1 MICLSIVG
9 HLTIDEILVE
19 GRRYESM
26 GGVVCYAGL
35 AARALGARVRIFSK
49 VGRDF
54 PESYLRI
61 LRAAGIDV
69 SHVEADAPHT
79 TRFQLDYS
87 GDERVVR
94 VPSWAGGLE
103 LNPEHHIEAD
113 AVYLGPVAWE
123 FDLESVKRF
132 SAVLEKVALDPQGLM
147 RVPDEVGLIRLKQVD
162 LTLPNLWILRVS
174 REEAETLSGRVS
186 PDQILE
192 RLRAFNAKITILTLG
207 RLGSLIACGS
217 KKFKVPSYETR
228 VEDPTGAGDVF
239 GGAFIVELLESR
251 DARWAAAMG
260 SAMASISVEKPS
272 FQALLSDGVL
282 DEARRR
288 AEEVYELI
296 EEL

>member
-1 MICLSIVG
+1 MICLSIIG
-9 HLTIDEILVE
+9 HLTIDEILVG
-19 GRRYESM
+19 GRRYQSM

-49 VGRDF
+49 IGKDF

-61 LRAAGIDV
+61 LKAVGIDI
-69 SHVEADAPHT
+69 SHVKADAPHT

-87 GDERVVR
+87 GDERIVR
-94 VPSWAGGLE
+94 VPSRASDLD
-103 LNPEHHIEAD
+103 LNLEHHIEAD

-123 FDLESVKRF
+123 LDLESVKKF
-132 SAVLEKVALDPQGLM
+132 SEVFEKVALDPQGLM

-162 LTLPNLWILRVS
+162 LTLPNLWILRIS
-174 REEAETLSGRVS
+174 REEAETLSGRIS
-186 PDQILE
+186 LDQILK
-192 RLRAFNAKITILTLG
+192 RLKAFNAKITILTLG

-217 KKFKVPSYETR
+217 KTFKVPSYETR

-239 GGAFIVELLESR
+239 GGAFIVELLESH
-251 DARWAAAMG
+251 DMKWAAAMG

-272 FQALLSDGVL
+272 FYALLSAGVL

-288 AEEVYELI
+288 AEEIYELI

>member
-1 MICLSIVG
+1 MICLSIIG
-9 HLTIDEILVE
+9 HLTMDEILVG

-49 VGRDF
+49 IGRDF

-61 LRAAGIDV
+61 LKAAGIDV
-69 SHVEADAPHT
+69 SHVEADTPRT

-87 GDERVVR
+87 GDERIVR
-94 VPSWAGGLE
+94 VSSRASDLD
-103 LNPEHHIEAD
+103 LNPEHHIESD

-123 FDLESVKRF
+123 LDLESVKQF
-132 SAVLEKVALDPQGLM
+132 SEVFEKVALDPQGLM

-162 LTLPNLWILRVS
+162 LTLPNLWILRIS
-174 REEAETLSGRVS
+174 REEAETLSGRIS
-186 PDQILE
+186 LDQILK
-192 RLRAFNAKITILTLG
+192 RLKAFNAKITILTLG
-207 RLGSLIACGS
+207 KLGSLIACGS
-217 KKFKVPSYETR
+217 KTFKVPSYETR

-239 GGAFIVELLESR
+239 GGAFIVELLESH
-251 DARWAAAMG
+251 DMKWAAAMG

-272 FQALLSDGVL
+272 FYALLSAGVL

-288 AEEVYELI
+288 AEEIYELI